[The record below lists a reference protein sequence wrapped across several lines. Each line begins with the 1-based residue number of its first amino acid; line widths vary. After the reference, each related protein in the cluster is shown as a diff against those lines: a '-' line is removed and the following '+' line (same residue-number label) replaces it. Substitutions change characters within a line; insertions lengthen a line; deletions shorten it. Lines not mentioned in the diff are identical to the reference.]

1 MRQGPYADIGT
12 TDKLLALLNRGA
24 RIPQSYAAPFS
35 VWQFGSDL
43 SWIGLPEEAVSE
55 YVPLLQET
63 LKDKSLWISGY
74 CNDVSGYLPTRTIMK
89 QGGYETRGLISDT
102 EAGWFAP
109 AVESV
114 LLEEVSLMV
123 DEAKVKVGRSRQATM
138 AETFKEFRFEEE
150 SPFTLSLIHI

>member
-1 MRQGPYADIGT
+1 MADEIKTVLSGPLKRVRGPLQTEFRYVDLPLVSYASRDDIERMRQGPYADIGT

-63 LKDKSLWISGY
+63 LKDKSLWISAAR
-74 CNDVSGYLPTRTIMK
+74 DRT
-89 QGGYETRGLISDT
+89 GG
-102 EAGWFAP
+102 
-109 AVESV
+109 
-114 LLEEVSLMV
+114 
-123 DEAKVKVGRSRQATM
+123 
-138 AETFKEFRFEEE
+138 
-150 SPFTLSLIHI
+150 